1 MINCLFLSESWA
13 QSGSKIPGS
22 LLGPLWV
29 HESYGFWMH
38 LVPSTTHGQG
48 KIRSLGVSN
57 FGPRQM
63 QELFDLGGTPV
74 GETWSKL
81 GALDARVFF
90 RIFG

>member
-1 MINCLFLSESWA
+1 
-13 QSGSKIPGS
+13 
-22 LLGPLWV
+22 
-29 HESYGFWMH
+29 MH

>member
-1 MINCLFLSESWA
+1 MIFLSLFI
-13 QSGSKIPGS
+13 GI
-22 LLGPLWV
+22 LGPKWIQDSRITLGSYWV